1 MKLTRIAVIAIITAG
16 ALGLSTVAASA
27 AVLLGSGNW
36 SGYLAQA
43 RPGYKIGQNTTKFNV
58 PTLDCA
64 ATRGKNANSAQRSNN
79 GTVIWGGID
88 GVSLAEGDVEQDG
101 VWLWCDKYSHPHY
114 QTFWEMAPAP
124 PHYLWDVHP
133 GDTIASITKVTSPN
147 HYLLELTDFTHRHQ
161 TLMNAY
167 ARVLDIS
174 TESIVEVPSR
184 STFLAKYRGS
194 VGIIADSWAEPL
206 PTDRQVPYWGST
218 PWTIP
223 HELTL
228 MRGRTLLAQPSN
240 ASEGFY
246 GLSRFSVTARAS

>member
-1 MKLTRIAVIAIITAG
+1 MKLTRIAVTAIIMAG
-16 ALGLSTVAASA
+16 ALGVSTAGASA
-27 AVLLGSGNW
+27 AVPLSTSNW

-43 RPGYKIGQNTTKFNV
+43 RPGYKIGQNTTGFKV

-88 GVSLAEGDVEQDG
+88 GVSLAGDVEQDG
-101 VWLWCDKYSHPHY
+101 VWLWCDKDSRPHY

-133 GDTIASITKVTSPN
+133 GDSIVSITKVTSPN

-161 TLMNAY
+161 MLMNTY

-194 VGIIADSWAEPL
+194 VDFIANSWAGPL
-206 PTDRQVPYWGST
+206 PADRQVPYWGST

-223 HELTL
+223 HKLTL
-228 MRGRTLLAQPSN
+228 MRGRTLLAQPGN
-240 ASEGFY
+240 ASKRFFGI
-246 GLSRFSVTARAS
+246 SRFSVTARAS